1 MARLLSAFDVYV
13 GVDQTGA
20 VHGTGLKKGLPK
32 PLPTSILFKNT
43 LYTGLFLPAFND
55 VEIKALVASTVPVK
69 NSKIFVAVDAVLG
82 LPEECR
88 VPFHQI
94 IEKTKR
100 YQATRRRRK
109 ELAYGREAAFDFFLQ
124 FLEPGLRKHVEVK
137 GRAVTPFRLPE
148 RRCERL
154 ANANSVFNRVPA
166 QRNIGC
172 GTYRILCD
180 LAAGSN
186 ENQQRFL
193 VWPHQPNLNSSK
205 TNMVISETYPS
216 LMWKILGISRTRN
229 ESDFY
234 SFCKSELTIVSRK
247 KVSAD
252 HIDAA
257 VSAIGARYLIEEKKY
272 FQAVAG
278 PDFGREG
285 WILGLDYK
293 KKE

>member
-1 MARLLSAFDVYV
+1 MKFDVYV

-20 VHGTGLKKGLPK
+20 VYGAGPKKCFPK
-32 PLPTSILFKNT
+32 PLPTSILYKNT
-43 LYTGLFLPAFND
+43 LYSGLFLSAFNE
-55 VEIKALVASTVPVK
+55 VEVKALVAATIPMR

-88 VPFHQI
+88 VTFGELL
-94 IEKTKR
+94 EKTLQF
-100 YQATRRRRK
+100 QAVRKRRK
-109 ELAYGREAAFDFFLQ
+109 ESTYGREAAFNFFLQ
-124 FLEPGLRKHVEVK
+124 FLKPNLRKHVAGN
-137 GRAVTPFRLPE
+137 GRPILPFRLPE

-172 GTYRILCD
+172 GSYRILCD
-180 LAAGSN
+180 LAAGLN
-186 ENQQRFL
+186 ENDHRL
-193 VWPHQPNLNSSK
+193 RVWPHQPNLDGSRTK
-205 TNMVISETYPS
+205 MVIAEAYPS
-216 LMWKILGISRTRN
+216 LMWKILGISRTRT
-229 ESDFY
+229 EGDFY

-272 FQAVAG
+272 FQAAASHE
-278 PDFGREG
+278 FGLEG

-293 KKE
+293 NKE